1 MVHASH
7 RLPSQLMLWFAK
19 AAATLHAMGSDVAF
33 AKLDMECYPKEAT
46 AVGVKGFP
54 DAEK

>member
-1 MVHASH
+1 
-7 RLPSQLMLWFAK
+7 MLWFAK

-33 AKLDMECYPKEAT
+33 AKLGMECYPKEAT